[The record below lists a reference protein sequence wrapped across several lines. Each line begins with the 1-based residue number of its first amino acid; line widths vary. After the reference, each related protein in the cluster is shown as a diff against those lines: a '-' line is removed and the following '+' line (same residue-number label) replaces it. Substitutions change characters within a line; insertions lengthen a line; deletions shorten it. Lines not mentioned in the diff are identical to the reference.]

1 MIAIKHYEVFEI
13 LLYFQVNKLTSYSFM
28 DASKRYKTP
37 GSETERKKT
46 PLLLTKNSTSQN
58 ICTYTVLWA
67 PVPTRQCGEGQV
79 TFEDAVGWPVEQGP
93 WDWRIQIFHSGH

>member
-37 GSETERKKT
+37 GSEREREKK
-46 PLLLTKNSTSQN
+46 PF
-58 ICTYTVLWA
+58 I
-67 PVPTRQCGEGQV
+67 TRQK
-79 TFEDAVGWPVEQGP
+79 
-93 WDWRIQIFHSGH
+93 